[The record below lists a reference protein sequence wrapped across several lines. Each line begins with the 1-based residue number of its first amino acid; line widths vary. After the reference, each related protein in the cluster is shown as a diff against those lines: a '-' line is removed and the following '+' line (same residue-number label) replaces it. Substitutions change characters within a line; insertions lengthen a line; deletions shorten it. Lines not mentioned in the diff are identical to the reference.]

1 MSKSREEEEE
11 EEDKKKKRWKTSS
24 HASTLTDVNVLVKM
38 MDLESDFVTVMRK
51 VVQMENRQHADADA
65 FLNVLEVCCTIP
77 VFWQGLRDLQHVKML
92 MCVNR
97 CLREFFEPKKDHL
110 PYWGVWTQHL
120 RYHAWKEISSFMDF
134 KMNDKKHVYD
144 VEMHVTENCRTQKRF
159 SLSAVWTYMTTVR
172 CKSPQEYA
180 ALICKYRKSQ
190 KVQRRRRETFAIKNG
205 DSSIKSSGPT
215 DRRTREGMHAFKI
228 AMRVHGFDE
237 VEWRTWSM
245 LLLLQPPPPDQEL
258 TRDEEL
264 VWLCGARYIRRI
276 YDIMEDSMLDMK
288 KRRHK
293 EWLLNSIHCQVHLM
307 HRFVYAWTHCSGDG
321 VDEMI
326 RGMPRLVLDP
336 CTLRMIRNSELYN
349 IRPFKMLPI
358 YVKMMAAAKNRIHH
372 ATHTGSL

>member
-1 MSKSREEEEE
+1 MSECQEKA
-11 EEDKKKKRWKTSS
+11 KKKKWK
-24 HASTLTDVNVLVKM
+24 ASCIPATCLPTENYVDILVKM
-38 MDLESDFVTVMRK
+38 MNLESDFVMTDKKGGVQGPPSHISAAIADIFPK
-51 VVQMENRQHADADA
+51 VV
-65 FLNVLEVCCTIP
+65 EVCCTMP
-77 VFWQGLRDLQHVKML
+77 VFWRVLQDLHHVKML

-97 CLREFFEPKKDHL
+97 SLREFFDPKPDHL

-134 KMNDKKHVYD
+134 KMNDKKHITD
-144 VEMHVTENCRTQKRF
+144 TDMCASENCRLQKRF

-190 KVQRRRRETFAIKNG
+190 KVQRKRRETFAIKNG
-205 DSSIKSSGPT
+205 DSNSESSGSS
-215 DRRTREGMHAFKI
+215 DRRKREGMHAFKI
-228 AMRVHGFDE
+228 AMLVHGFDE

-245 LLLLQPPPPDQEL
+245 LLLLLLPSDKEL
-258 TRDEEL
+258 SRDEEL
-264 VWLCGARYIRRI
+264 VWLCGVRYIRRI
-276 YDIMEDSMLDMK
+276 HGIMEDSMLDMK
-288 KRRHK
+288 KKKHR
-293 EWLLNSIHCQVHLM
+293 EWLLNSIHCQVYLM
-307 HRFVYAWTHCSGDG
+307 HRFVYAWMRCSSNNDD

-358 YVKMMAAAKNRIHH
+358 YVKMMAEKKRCH